1 MEALKASNLANS
13 WHFARPDIHLK
24 GDLFRQ
30 ELVNLINLRHPLVQ
44 LAQKI
49 DWKSCEA
56 RFDGPYAT
64 GIGRPGHPIRLM
76 MGLQLL
82 SHTRNLSDEE
92 VVESCAPTW
101 AG

>member
-13 WHFARPDIHLK
+13 WHFTRPDIHLK

-49 DWKSCEA
+49 
-56 RFDGPYAT
+56 
-64 GIGRPGHPIRLM
+64 GIGRPSHPIRLM

-82 SHTRNLSDEE
+82 NHTRNLSDEE

-101 AG
+101 AE